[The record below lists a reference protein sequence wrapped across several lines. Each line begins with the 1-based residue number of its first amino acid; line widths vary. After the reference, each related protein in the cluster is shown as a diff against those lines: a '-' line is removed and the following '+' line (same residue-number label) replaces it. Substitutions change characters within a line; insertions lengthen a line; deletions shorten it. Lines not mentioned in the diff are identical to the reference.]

1 MQIRTLLRQ
10 AVIEL
15 KQAGIDSPRLD
26 AELLMMHVTHLSKVQ
41 LITHDTDEL
50 GALETTVFQA
60 LLQERREGHPI
71 AHLLGEREFWDLTL
85 KVTPDT
91 LIPRPDTEVLVEKAL
106 TLIDCHHLQRV
117 LDLGTGTGA
126 IILALK
132 HVRPYLQVS
141 AVDFSPAALQVAMEN
156 ARHYGLAVD
165 FYLGSWFEALSNPV
179 ILNHNGQVVAQSKEA
194 VLSKKEAAYKGALS
208 KKHKVVSHVLASE
221 VANSQAHSLFNT
233 DGKGVTQDAAH
244 AYVGEGCQVSED
256 AHSFDGTHSSKAAHL
271 LDVAHVASQTLSGEQ
286 HNLSCPTDL
295 LSESTNAAQA
305 HEHVAH
311 SSKSNMQGCLCDMQG
326 CIDEHMCFDMI
337 VSNPPYIEDG
347 DPHLSQGD
355 LRFEPLTALTSGPD
369 GLDDI
374 RQIIL
379 QSRRHLNEGGYLLL
393 EHGYNQGA
401 AVRNLLQQA
410 EFENIETIKDYGMNE
425 RVTLGRYYRHHGSRL
440 LTN

>member
-10 AVIEL
+10 AVTEL

-117 LDLGTGTGA
+117 LDLGTGSGA

-165 FYLGSWFEALSNPV
+165 FYLGSWFDSLSNPV
-179 ILNHNGQVVAQSKEA
+179 ILNHNGQVVAQSKGA
-194 VLSKKEAAYKGALS
+194 DLSKVASFNKGVLSR
-208 KKHKVVSHVLASE
+208 KHKTNNLAHEVSNFQSHIVSNIDSLGEAQVTAHAISCCQAS
-221 VANSQAHSLFNT
+221 AFAHS
-233 DGKGVTQDAAH
+233 AA
-244 AYVGEGCQVSED
+244 A
-256 AHSFDGTHSSKAAHL
+256 SSPSA
-271 LDVAHVASQTLSGEQ
+271 VAHVASQALSGEQ
-286 HNLSCPTDL
+286 HNLSSTTDL
-295 LSESTNAAQA
+295 LSEQNHAAQAHENHAMQA

-311 SSKSNMQGCLCDMQG
+311 ISKCDMQG
-326 CIDEHMCFDMI
+326 CIDEQMCFDMI

-374 RQIIL
+374 RQIIV